1 MVKRILAVAV
11 TSVVLTLPA
20 IGSAS
25 AGQPPCPGGS
35 GVDTDPVD
43 VCLKNGRKL

>member
-1 MVKRILAVAV
+1 MLKRILAAGFAAAV
-11 TSVVLTLPA
+11 LSVGTAGTV
-20 IGSAS
+20 S

-35 GVDTDPVD
+35 GVDTDVAD